1 MEELW
6 VVLCFCVCFFL
17 FFIRF
22 NIYIV
27 EKIEEILA
35 RYSDRSELIDVLEEV
50 QESFGFVSEAHMRL
64 IEQRL
69 KIPLVDICG
78 VATFY
83 AAFKLKPSGRHVIM
97 VCSGTS
103 CHVKHS
109 DLLHSHLEECLK
121 IKDGETTED
130 GRFTLESVN
139 CIGACARAPAMM
151 VDGEVFG
158 ELTKEKIDRILE
170 GFK

>member
-1 MEELW
+1 MG
-6 VVLCFCVCFFL
+6 
-17 FFIRF
+17 
-22 NIYIV
+22 
-27 EKIEEILA
+27 KIDGILA
-35 RYSDRSELIDVLEEV
+35 KYSDRSELIDVLEEV
-50 QESFGFVSEAHMRL
+50 QEAFGFISEEHMRL

-103 CHVKHS
+103 CHVKQS
-109 DLLHSHLEECLK
+109 DVLHSYIEERLK
-121 IKDGETTED
+121 VKDGETTED

-151 VDGEVFG
+151 IDGEVFG
-158 ELTKEKIDRILE
+158 ELTKEKIDGILE
-170 GFK
+170 QFR